1 MKQERKVFDTE
12 SFIVKAKDKFG
23 DKFDYSRVDYKA
35 AKIDVEVRCVKHDLW
50 FKVQPYT
57 HTNGKGSC
65 PECRR
70 ESSGLYNK
78 LSVED
83 FIRRSSEV
91 HKGKYDYS
99 LVTSYKN
106 AHTKVTIICPEHGE
120 FEQIPTNHLHNGYGC
135 IECAARDRGLEGR
148 LTKEDVIQRFVEKH
162 GHLYDYSQVDY
173 KGYSEPVKIYCKTH
187 LLWFTQPPQL
197 HLQGTGCVLCSN
209 QKKSDGNLG
218 KSRGGKT
225 TEEFIESAIKV
236 HGDKYD
242 YRLVDYRGVSE
253 YVKIVCKEH
262 GLFIQHAGRHLDGRG
277 CQKCGKIKASLNNRT
292 PLDDFKSAC
301 VDQHNNFYD
310 YSLVEYETLRDKVKI
325 ICPIHGVFLQKASDH
340 IYGKICKKCTN
351 GGGYNPDT
359 SGYFYILKVT
369 DDCIKFGIT
378 KNIENRL
385 KTIRD
390 YSVHDVTLMYSFK
403 FEDGRIPP
411 TIESDVKKLISC
423 GILPKEEMYSGFT
436 ETTDIANL
444 RIILDVVDKYKDQL
458 S

>member
-23 DKFDYSRVDYKA
+23 DKFDYSRVEYKT
-35 AKIDVEVRCVKHDLW
+35 AKTDVEIRCVKHDLW

-83 FIRRSSEV
+83 FIRRSSDV
-91 HKGKYDYS
+91 HKG
-99 LVTSYKN
+99 
-106 AHTKVTIICPEHGE
+106 
-120 FEQIPTNHLHNGYGC
+120 
-135 IECAARDRGLEGR
+135 
-148 LTKEDVIQRFVEKH
+148 
-162 GHLYDYSQVDY
+162 
-173 KGYSEPVKIYCKTH
+173 
-187 LLWFTQPPQL
+187 
-197 HLQGTGCVLCSN
+197 
-209 QKKSDGNLG
+209 
-218 KSRGGKT
+218 
-225 TEEFIESAIKV
+225 
-236 HGDKYD
+236 KYD

-359 SGYFYILKVT
+359 SGHFYILKVN
-369 DDCIKFGIT
+369 DCCIKFGIT
-378 KNIENRL
+378 KNIEVRL

-444 RIILDVVDKYKDQL
+444 RIILNVVDKYKDQL